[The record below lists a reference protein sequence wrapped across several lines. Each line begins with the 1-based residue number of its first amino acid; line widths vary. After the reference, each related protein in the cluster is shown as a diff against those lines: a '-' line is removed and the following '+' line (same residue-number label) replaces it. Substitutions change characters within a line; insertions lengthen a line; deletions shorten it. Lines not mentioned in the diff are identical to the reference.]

1 MKIYLTSDTHFSHS
15 NILEYC
21 KDTRPYKSIEHMNEI
36 MINQWNEIVQDN
48 DLVYHLGDVGFGS
61 VEDLTTTVNRLNGRK
76 VLIKGNHDLRYLKH
90 QQFCDCFEEIHN
102 YHEIKFNKI
111 KIVLFHYPIKAF
123 HGQDYGAI
131 HCHGHL
137 HSTPSGL
144 EQFRIRNV
152 GVDYT
157 KKIVSLLDDVVKDAI
172 TGEIKHHHNR

>member
-1 MKIYLTSDTHFSHS
+1 MAIYLTSDTHFSHS

-21 KDTRPYKSIEHMNEI
+21 KNTRPYKSVDHMNEV
-36 MINQWNEIVQDN
+36 MIDQWNQIVQPTDI
-48 DLVYHLGDVGFGS
+48 VYHLGDVGFGS
-61 VEDLTTTVNRLNGRK
+61 VEDLVKIMNRLNGGK
-76 VLIKGNHDLRYLKH
+76 ILIKGNHDLRYLKN
-90 QQFCDCFEEIHN
+90 QQFCECFEEIHN
-102 YHEIKFNKI
+102 YHEIKFNKM

-137 HSTPSGL
+137 HDTPSGL

-157 KKIVSLLDDVVKDAI
+157 RKIVSSLEDIIEDALV
-172 TGEIKHHHNR
+172 GEIKRHHND